1 MATETVTITHSN
13 EGIRFN
19 WPGGTASVFSNAV
32 YLAESY
38 AVAVREKREAHEA
51 IKGDLTTH
59 VRDLSSLLAK
69 DGSAEDCLAKL
80 EDIRVE
86 LETLARVL
94 A

>member
-1 MATETVTITHSN
+1 MAAETVTITHSN

-19 WPGGTASVFSNAV
+19 WPGGTANVFSNPV

-59 VRDLSSLLAK
+59 VTNLGRLLENDA
-69 DGSAEDCLAKL
+69 GQQDCLDKL
-80 EDIRVE
+80 EEIRVE
-86 LETLARVL
+86 LATLLRVL